1 MLPTEGNRYRHTV
14 AWSPSRGHW
23 PRAALLQTRGRV
35 WELVASS
42 AWHETVPVELPPTTR
57 YARRGDLK
65 IAYQVFGSGAQA
77 VVMVPALPSHLDLMW
92 TEAPYTRWLRRLA
105 TFARVVIFDRP
116 GLGLSDPVDRVPTL
130 EDQAHDLRAVMD
142 DAGVERATL
151 HATAFCTGGVVLFA
165 SQWPERVD
173 SLLLWGPFA
182 QSWRT
187 GPEDELVGWDGRS
200 RAVGAAWD
208 DVVEHW
214 GEGRSLQVY
223 APGLSGGRLRR
234 AWGMIERASASPA
247 MVRVITEAEL
257 CADLTEILPLVA
269 APTVVVLHADS
280 GLPQGAARY
289 VSELMPNATF
299 TQLPPSSEATGLGDW
314 SDPVFAELERLMTGQ
329 RIAPTK
335 PDRILA
341 TVLFTD
347 IVDSTAHA
355 ARLGDEQWRVVNDR
369 HHSLVRDH
377 VERSG
382 GQLIQTA
389 GDGTLS
395 ALPGPAQ
402 AIRCAQ
408 TISHAVEELGIRIR
422 AGIHTGECE
431 RTGDNLAGLSV
442 HIGARVGAAAGPGEV
457 WVSRTVRD
465 LVAGSGIR
473 LQHRGP
479 RHLKGVPEPWELFSL
494 VEAEDTSAPMAR
506 PPRLKVS
513 DRIVLAAARRAP
525 GLLRAVNRG

>member
-1 MLPTEGNRYRHTV
+1 
-14 AWSPSRGHW
+14 
-23 PRAALLQTRGRV
+23 
-35 WELVASS
+35 
-42 AWHETVPVELPPTTR
+42 VPVQSAPVTR
-57 YARRGDLK
+57 YVRRGDLK
-65 IAYQVFGSGAQA
+65 IAYQVFGTGPQA

-92 TEAPYTRWLRRLA
+92 TEAPYTRWLRRMA

-116 GLGLSDPVDRVPTL
+116 GLGLSDPVDHVPAL
-130 EDQAHDLRAVMD
+130 EEQADDLRAVMD
-142 DAGVERATL
+142 DAGVGRATL
-151 HATAFCTGGVVLFA
+151 HATAFTTGGVALFA
-165 SQWPERVD
+165 TQSPERVD
-173 SLLLWGPFA
+173 ALLLWGPFA

-187 GPEDELVGWDGRS
+187 GREDELVGWEGRS

-214 GEGRSLQVY
+214 GEGRSLAVY
-223 APGLSGGRLRR
+223 APGLTGERLRR
-234 AWGMIERASASPA
+234 AWGVVERASASPA
-247 MVRVITEAEL
+247 MVRAITEAEL
-257 CADLTEILPLVA
+257 CADLTEILPLIA

-289 VSELMPNATF
+289 VAELIPNAMF
-299 TQLPPSSEATGLGDW
+299 SQLPPSSQATGLGDW
-314 SDPVFAELERLMTGQ
+314 SDPVFAELERLVTGQ
-329 RIAPTK
+329 QTAPAN
-335 PDRILA
+335 PDRILT

-347 IVDSTAHA
+347 VVDSTAHA
-355 ARLGDEQWRVVNDR
+355 ARLGDEQWRVVHDR
-369 HHSLVRDH
+369 HHRLIRDH

-382 GQLIQTA
+382 GRLIQTS

-395 ALPGPAQ
+395 VLPGPAG
-402 AIRCAQ
+402 AIRCAE

-473 LQHRGP
+473 LQPRGA
-479 RHLKGVPEPWELFSL
+479 RQLKGVSEPWELFSL
-494 VEAEDTSAPMAR
+494 VDAQRASAPEGAR
-506 PPRLKVS
+506 ARRLKVS

-525 GLLRAVNRG
+525 GLVRVVNRG